1 MIMTPKEF
9 VNWLWPAACNNEIN
23 PIFIVAQAA
32 LETGWGKKTIGKYN
46 IFGIT
51 KGSWPGKTLLVTT
64 TEIHDNAKVKYR
76 SPEEVLDITPLQS
89 GKFKYKVIREFRDY
103 DSLEQCLQDHFDLL
117 SSKAYADAW
126 PYRGDPYKFVEYIQ
140 NEIGPKYATAPNYV
154 SVMKQMF
161 KTVEKLLK

>member
-1 MIMTPKEF
+1 MTSKEF
-9 VNWLWPAACNNEIN
+9 VSWLYPAACKSKIN
-23 PIFIVAQAA
+23 PVFIVAQAA
-32 LETGWGKKTIGKYN
+32 LETGWGRKTIGKHN
-46 IFGIT
+46 LFGIT
-51 KGSWPGKTLLVTT
+51 KGSWTGKTLLVTT

-103 DSLEQCLQDHFDLL
+103 DSLEQCLQDHFDILR
-117 SSKAYADAW
+117 KPHFAHAW
-126 PYRGDPYKFVEYIQ
+126 KYKDDPEKFIEALQ
-140 NEIGPKYATAPNYV
+140 SGKLKYATDPNYV